1 MGNQWSNC
9 TPAKPFPPSHQTEAI
24 MNIDRRFVANFF
36 FKPNHK
42 FGCSTWTIAV
52 PCLVLPCFPKRIVT
66 GRRVPCDGIPTWPAA
81 RRIQPTRWL
90 GCVECTPDFFLS
102 RVMQGFLCRL
112 VWLQSSNL
120 TLTSGLLSQGVMSRA
135 LGANIWPGSTSPLE
149 EARRSGQELK
159 GRTRCAAHRGEWTA
173 VAKLTCPDPVYPS
186 PFRGWVSTDEQHKHH

>member
-1 MGNQWSNC
+1 MHSCRLSLENEAMIFAHGDPFCTIQWVSLPWATSGQESNC

-24 MNIDRRFVANFF
+24 MNMDRRFVANFF

-52 PCLVLPCFPKRIVT
+52 PCLVSPCFPKRIGT
-66 GRRVPCDGIPTWPAA
+66 GRRVSCDGIPTWPAA

-120 TLTSGLLSQGVMSRA
+120 TLASGLLSQGVMSRA
-135 LGANIWPGSTSPLE
+135 LGANIWPASHIAVGGGASIGSGAEGTN
-149 EARRSGQELK
+149 
-159 GRTRCAAHRGEWTA
+159 
-173 VAKLTCPDPVYPS
+173 
-186 PFRGWVSTDEQHKHH
+186 